1 MKLNKIVL
9 DNFRCF
15 EHLEMEFDNRLT
27 VLVGGNGRGKTA
39 ILDGIR
45 LLFGKF
51 LDQLPFKKGKYKRAG
66 ITDIRIDPITN
77 KLLPALCF
85 YGIAD
90 IRAEL
95 NILKH
100 ELPDSSYGP
109 EIEWSGHLLRDSSK
123 TTKDHAKS
131 IRKQG
136 AFAAASSLLE
146 IRRFS
151 DQLID
156 SENQDKPYQMP
167 VIACY
172 GTNRAVFETPLTP
185 YEFKEFFT
193 RFHSL
198 SNALN
203 PAVNFKTALAWFHAK
218 ENEEVR
224 GMKANQSL
232 DYADSGLDCIRRA
245 IARVFPEFKNP
256 RTELDPL
263 RFLVDWKD
271 GEHYVPLNINQLSDG
286 YRTTLGL
293 VIDIA
298 RRMVEANPP
307 GSGIDDPLNTEAIVL
322 IDEVD
327 LHLHPEWQQRILK
340 QLLDTFPKAQFIV
353 TTHSPQVLSTVP
365 AECIRIIHD
374 GRIFGATW
382 GTEGAESA
390 RVLKQIF
397 GVESRPLEN
406 EFTQKLFKYRD
417 LVYND
422 QWESDEA
429 MALRKELDAHFRQ
442 NEPLLLE
449 LDLYIENRQWELAE

>member
-1 MKLNKIVL
+1 MKLKRIVL

-39 ILDGIR
+39 VLDGIL
-45 LLFGKF
+45 LLFKKF
-51 LDQLPFKKGKYKRAG
+51 LEQLPIAKAGYKRAS
-66 ITDIRIDPITN
+66 IADIRIDPVTN
-77 KLLPALCF
+77 KPFPALCF

-90 IRAEL
+90 IETEL
-95 NILKH
+95 NILKRG
-100 ELPDSSYGP
+100 SSDNGYDP
-109 EIEWSGHLLRDSSK
+109 QIEWSGHLLRDTSK
-123 TTKDHAKS
+123 TTKEHAKS
-131 IRKQG
+131 IKKQG

-146 IRRFS
+146 IKKFS

-156 SENQDKPYQMP
+156 AENQDKTYQMP
-167 VIACY
+167 VMAYY
-172 GTNRAVFETPLTP
+172 GTNRAVFETSLTP
-185 YEFKEFFT
+185 YESKEFFT

-203 PAVNFKTALAWFHAK
+203 PAVNFKTAFAWFHAK
-218 ENEEVR
+218 ENEEAR
-224 GMKANQSL
+224 GIKANKSL
-232 DYADSGLDCIRRA
+232 DYSDASLDCVRRA
-245 IARVFPEFKNP
+245 ITRVFPEFKNP

-263 RFLVDWKD
+263 RFMVDWKD
-271 GEHYVPLNINQLSDG
+271 GDHYIPLDLKQLSDG
-286 YRTTLGL
+286 YRTTLAL
-293 VIDIA
+293 VTDIA

-307 GSGIDDPLNTEAIVL
+307 GSGINDPLNTEAIVL

-340 QLLDTFPKAQFIV
+340 QLLETFPKSQFIV

-374 GRIFGATW
+374 GRVFGATP

-406 EFTQKLFKYRD
+406 EFTRKLFRYRD
-417 LVYND
+417 LVYDN
-422 QWESDEA
+422 QWESIEA
-429 MALRKELDAHFRQ
+429 VGLRKKLDAHFRQ